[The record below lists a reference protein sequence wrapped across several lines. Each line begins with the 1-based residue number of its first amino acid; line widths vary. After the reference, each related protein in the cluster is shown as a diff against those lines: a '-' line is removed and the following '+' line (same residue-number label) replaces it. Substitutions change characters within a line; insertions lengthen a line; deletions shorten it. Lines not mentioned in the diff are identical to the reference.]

1 MKDVRSLST
10 RRGVCYCIMQ
20 IWPLFNEMGFQDKR
34 IVVVAGGLDGL
45 ALINAALYCRHEEH
59 PTL

>member
-1 MKDVRSLST
+1 MKGVRPLST

-34 IVVVAGGLDGL
+34 IVVVGGSLGL